1 MADGLLMSHGY
12 DAVEIPA
19 TSRYEYTRVLA
30 DMLTRADTGPY
41 VDFLARRARQ
51 DS

>member
-1 MADGLLMSHGY
+1 MSHGY

-19 TSRYEYTRVLA
+19 TSRYEYTQALA
-30 DMLTRADTGPY
+30 DMFTRADTGPY

-51 DS
+51 ND